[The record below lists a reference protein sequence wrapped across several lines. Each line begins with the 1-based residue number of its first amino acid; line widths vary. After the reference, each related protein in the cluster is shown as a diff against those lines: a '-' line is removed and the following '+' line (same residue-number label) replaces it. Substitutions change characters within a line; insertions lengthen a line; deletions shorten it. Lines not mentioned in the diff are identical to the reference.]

1 MEALEA
7 AVILVEEAIL
17 EVMPQAIFMVEAV
30 ICVEVVTEAI
40 MDILAEH
47 TRITRNIPIIIVK

>member
-1 MEALEA
+1 MEEALE

-30 ICVEVVTEAI
+30 ICVEVVIEVI

-47 TRITRNIPIIIVK
+47 TRITRSIFQ